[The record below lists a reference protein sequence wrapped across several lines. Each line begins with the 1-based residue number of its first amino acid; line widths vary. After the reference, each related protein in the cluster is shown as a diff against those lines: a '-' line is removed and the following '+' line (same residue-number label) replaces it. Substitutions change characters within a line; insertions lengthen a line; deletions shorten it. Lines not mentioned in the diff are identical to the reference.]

1 MKKRILSLFVIFFI
15 LTSCNGK
22 EQSNEVI
29 QENKTV
35 EAQIENSE
43 RSSSV
48 MVEAQ
53 NENLEPFWVEE
64 IKKNISTRDVDYGSY
79 NCFINLKDSN
89 YFIRQDIDKI
99 EFQEFINKQFDQNI
113 NIIYEQYL
121 YYGDDIKLDE
131 NFGYL
136 YFIYDNKKFFHIP
149 SDLYPVLFME
159 GMQDSVPYTQEYLQN
174 LTSNDWCFCFKNITV
189 SSFLAENTKNGKWEY
204 NGKDVERF
212 PIVETKNSEYRYI
225 SMPWVEGVEGDGIG
239 EWIEVEVASNPKY
252 GTKYLMVLNG
262 FVDVR
267 RPHLYK
273 ENNRIKEATLICTP
287 SIGNGDPFEIKI
299 NFEDFVYVKKIE
311 FEKPCIKVK
320 IRIDSVYEGEKYED
334 TCITSIFT
342 PGTISE
348 PL

>member
-1 MKKRILSLFVIFFI
+1 
-15 LTSCNGK
+15 
-22 EQSNEVI
+22 
-29 QENKTV
+29 
-35 EAQIENSE
+35 
-43 RSSSV
+43 
-48 MVEAQ
+48 
-53 NENLEPFWVEE
+53 
-64 IKKNISTRDVDYGSY
+64 
-79 NCFINLKDSN
+79 
-89 YFIRQDIDKI
+89 
-99 EFQEFINKQFDQNI
+99 
-113 NIIYEQYL
+113 
-121 YYGDDIKLDE
+121 
-131 NFGYL
+131 
-136 YFIYDNKKFFHIP
+136 
-149 SDLYPVLFME
+149 ME

-174 LTSNDWCFCFKNITV
+174 LTSNDWCFSFKNITV

-212 PIVETKNSEYRYI
+212 PIVETFDSEYRYI

>member
-1 MKKRILSLFVIFFI
+1 MKKRILSLFVIFLIF
-15 LTSCNGK
+15 TSCNGK
-22 EQSNEVI
+22 EDTKSNEIV
-29 QENKTV
+29 QENKINDLQMQSSEKITLV
-35 EAQIENSE
+35 EP
-43 RSSSV
+43 
-48 MVEAQ
+48 Q
-53 NENLEPFWVEE
+53 NEKTEPFWIEE
-64 IKKNISTRDVDYGSY
+64 IKKNIVERDRIYYSDTGNIKNSETGYSVIQFS
-79 NCFINLKDSN
+79 
-89 YFIRQDIDKI
+89 DKI
-99 EFQEFINKQFDQNI
+99 NFYDQKKLT
-113 NIIYEQYL
+113 EKYL
-121 YYGDDIKLDE
+121 YYGEDIKLDDST
-131 NFGYL
+131 GYL
-136 YFIYDNKKFFHIP
+136 YFMYYNQKFLHIP
-149 SDLYPVLFME
+149 SNSHPVIFID
-159 GMQDSVPYTQEYLQN
+159 GMQNSVPYTQEYLQN
-174 LTSNDWCFCFKNITV
+174 LTSNDWCFSFKNITV
-189 SSFLAENTKNGKWEY
+189 SSFLAENTINGKWDY
-204 NGKDVERF
+204 DGKDVERF
-212 PIVETKNSEYRYI
+212 PIVETFDSEYRYI